1 MARVKLALDAT
12 LETTSPDEFES
23 ILRKAQIEAEE
34 REISRARAIAW
45 IRLPVLQGAAVA
57 GQLRLGQAQQIVGPR
72 DGFLWQIR
80 RLCVQGLA
88 TNDQVGIYWD
98 DFGKPPE
105 WTLTAAVPQAAFGKY
120 QLTMREGQTMLIANI
135 GTFTSTAQINVVGEV
150 IELPTV
156 MLGKLA

>member
-1 MARVKLALDAT
+1 MAKVKLDMGVT
-12 LETTSPDEFES
+12 LETTSPEEFDS
-23 ILRKAQIEAEE
+23 ILRRTQIDAEE
-34 REISRARAIAW
+34 REIARARAISW
-45 IRLPVLQGAAVA
+45 IRLPVLQGTATA
-57 GQLRLGQAQQIVGPR
+57 GTLRLGSGQQITGPR

-88 TNDQVGIYWD
+88 TGDVIGIYWD

-105 WTLTAAVPQAAFGKY
+105 WTLTAAVPQATFGKY
-120 QLTMREGQTMLIANI
+120 QLTMREGTTMLAANI
-135 GTFTSTAQINVVGEV
+135 GTFTSTAQINIVGEV

>member
-12 LETTSPDEFES
+12 LETTSPDEFET
-23 ILRKAQIEAEE
+23 ILRRAQIDAEE
-34 REISRARAIAW
+34 RELARARAIAW
-45 IRLPVLQGAAVA
+45 IRLPVLQGLASGGVLRI
-57 GQLRLGQAQQIVGPR
+57 GQNQQITGPR

-105 WTLTAAVPQAAFGKY
+105 WILTAANPQAAFGKY
-120 QLTMREGQTMLIANI
+120 QLTMREGTTMLVGNI
-135 GTFTSTAQINVVGEV
+135 GTFASTAQINVVGEV